1 MVHVIDDVNPRSVA
15 FRYGVRPG
23 DTLISIN
30 GEELIDDIDYQ
41 ALSARSRLD
50 LIIMRDGTEKKIQ
63 ILKSKEAPLGLKI
76 SSLQCNPRTCRNKC
90 VFCFIDQMPKGMR
103 KTLYVKDDDWRMSLM
118 MGNYITLTN
127 VDDAE
132 FDRIIRR
139 KASPLYISVHA
150 TDPDTRVKM
159 MRNPNACRIM
169 ERLNRLKEAGLSF
182 HCQIVLCPGLND
194 GEVLENTLRDL
205 SSLWPAAKSAALVPV
220 GLTKHRDG
228 LFPLQ
233 PYDREGA
240 AKVIAQAE
248 KWQREMLEKAG
259 TRFVFPS
266 DEMYCISGREL
277 PPDEEYE
284 GYPQIENGVGLLK
297 KFENALKEE
306 KEENQGSAKKRRVLI
321 PCGTSVAPVMEK
333 WMKDYAPSGVEV
345 TVRPIRNTFFGET
358 VTVTGL
364 LTGGDLRNQLQDAA
378 DAADEI
384 LLCSSTLRAEGDL
397 FLDDMSLEQLR
408 AALPLPLKVV
418 ENRGEELYRALLGE

>member
-1 MVHVIDDVNPRSVA
+1 
-15 FRYGVRPG
+15 
-23 DTLISIN
+23 
-30 GEELIDDIDYQ
+30 
-41 ALSARSRLD
+41 
-50 LIIMRDGTEKKIQ
+50 
-63 ILKSKEAPLGLKI
+63 
-76 SSLQCNPRTCRNKC
+76 
-90 VFCFIDQMPKGMR
+90 
-103 KTLYVKDDDWRMSLM
+103 
-118 MGNYITLTN
+118 
-127 VDDAE
+127 
-132 FDRIIRR
+132 
-139 KASPLYISVHA
+139 
-150 TDPDTRVKM
+150 
-159 MRNPNACRIM
+159 
-169 ERLNRLKEAGLSF
+169 
-182 HCQIVLCPGLND
+182 
-194 GEVLENTLRDL
+194 
-205 SSLWPAAKSAALVPV
+205 
-220 GLTKHRDG
+220 
-228 LFPLQ
+228 
-233 PYDREGA
+233 
-240 AKVIAQAE
+240 
-248 KWQREMLEKAG
+248 MLEKAG

-297 KFENALKEE
+297 KFENAMKEE

-333 WMKDYAPSGVEV
+333 WMKNYAPRGVEV